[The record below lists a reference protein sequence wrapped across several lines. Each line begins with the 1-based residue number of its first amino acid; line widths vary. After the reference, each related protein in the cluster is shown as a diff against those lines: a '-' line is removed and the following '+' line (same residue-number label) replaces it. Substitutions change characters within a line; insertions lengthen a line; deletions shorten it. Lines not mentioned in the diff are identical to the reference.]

1 MIGVTLK
8 ITEII
13 FESGNKNN
21 ESQLSNQVI
30 PFNFYWR
37 PLKRSEIFKLKVCTV
52 NGSQTQIGLVSN
64 PFRLS
69 FLKSTFEC

>member
-13 FESGNKNN
+13 FESENKNN